1 MLATDSR
8 DRQGTDDA
16 GAQGVPGALW
26 TQAGLP
32 RVAFAFTT
40 FADKIAEINL
50 IANSDHLH
58 MLDLVMLDD

>member
-1 MLATDSR
+1 M
-8 DRQGTDDA
+8 
-16 GAQGVPGALW
+16 PGALW